1 MAPHTRPRPSSIDLL
16 PEECEGIVAWAAQEL
31 ANTPRS
37 QTEIYAEFVLKLQQ
51 LQAEHRG
58 ELEFAIPAFSSF
70 NRHALRLAKLMAR
83 QRRAQQI
90 ADAVNKDTAG
100 ESADSLTQAATRMI
114 KVLIV
119 EMAENANDKNF
130 TPKEALAAA
139 GALRQ
144 LVQAEGF
151 STVRR
156 QKLAREL
163 SDKLEKAG
171 AAIEKSGGKTGMS
184 KDIVKRFRAELGI
197 DKEM

>member
-37 QTEIYAEFVLKLQQ
+37 QTDIYAEFMLKLQQ

-90 ADAVNKDTAG
+90 ADAVNTDAAG
-100 ESADSLTQAATRMI
+100 ENADSLTQAATRML
-114 KVLIV
+114 KTLII
-119 EMAENANDKNF
+119 EMMEGAADDGF
-130 TPKEALAAA
+130 APKEAMQAA

-144 LVQAEGF
+144 LVQAEGL
-151 STVRR
+151 STARR
-156 QKLAREL
+156 QKLQ
-163 SDKLEKAG
+163 
-171 AAIEKSGGKTGMS
+171 
-184 KDIVKRFRAELGI
+184 AELEAKTAEAVKTVAKAKGLSSEAADAI
-197 DKEM
+197 LDKILGVTK

>member
-1 MAPHTRPRPSSIDLL
+1 MAPHTRPRPSSIDQL

-37 QTEIYAEFVLKLQQ
+37 QTDIYAEFVLKLQQ

-58 ELEFAIPAFSSF
+58 EIEFAIPAFSSF

-90 ADAVNKDTAG
+90 ADAVNKDSAG

-114 KVLIV
+114 KVLII
-119 EMAENANDKNF
+119 EMAENATDKNF

-139 GALRQ
+139 GAVRQ
-144 LVQAEGF
+144 LIQAEGL
-151 STVRR
+151 STTRR
-156 QKLAREL
+156 QKLQ
-163 SDKLEKAG
+163 
-171 AAIEKSGGKTGMS
+171 
-184 KDIVKRFRAELGI
+184 AELAAKTAEAVKTVAKAKGLSSEAAEAI
-197 DKEM
+197 LDKILGVSK